1 MPLSAFVKTQGSFVR
16 LPPTPPDFLNS
27 SDEDADND
35 SMHIAL
41 HVLRTESDALKH
53 LHELYSTDRTVQQRF
68 SQAIN
73 TICKSSAREGR
84 IIVSGVGKSGKI
96 GEKFVATLNSL
107 AIRST
112 FLHPMEAMYGDLG
125 MIGSVSA
132 LRSNPVIKFLT
143 CIPRM
148 ILLSY

>member
-1 MPLSAFVKTQGSFVR
+1 MPLSGFVKTQESFLR
-16 LPPTPPDFLNS
+16 LPPTPPDFLNN

-35 SMHIAL
+35 SIHTAL

-53 LHELYSTDRTVQQRF
+53 LHDLYLTDRTVQQRC

-73 TICKSSAREGR
+73 TICRSSAREGK

-107 AIRST
+107 AISST
-112 FLHPMEAMYGDLG
+112 FLHPMEAMHGDLG

-132 LRSNPVIKFLT
+132 LRSNPVIRSLT
-143 CIPRM
+143 LTPRM